1 MPESTPDTNGPR
13 SGTSTITGVYS
24 TFVDDFGFTEPA
36 AGATDDPAQATVEEE
51 AAASAVAA
59 EQLRSATIADLPE
72 SISFAP
78 EPRRWWTPLI
88 ILLGLS
94 ALVAEIFWLQ
104 FEGWSRDTAIRPI
117 YAVACDWFG
126 CQLPVLRDV
135 EKMSTRNLVVRSHPD
150 LSGALIVDAVI
161 VNQADFAQPYP
172 VLELRF
178 TSIDGSLVAGRR
190 FQPAEYLSGEL
201 LGSTQMATLTPIRIE
216 LQIEDPGGEAVNYF
230 LNFR

>member
-1 MPESTPDTNGPR
+1 MPESAPYTNGPR
-13 SGTSTITGVYS
+13 ARASTITGVYS
-24 TFVDDFGFTEPA
+24 TFVDDFAFTEPA
-36 AGATDDPAQATVEEE
+36 VGATDDPVQATGEEE

-59 EQLRSATIADLPE
+59 EQLRSAGITDLPE

-78 EPRRWWTPLI
+78 EPRRWWTPLA
-88 ILLGLS
+88 ILAGLS
-94 ALVAEIFWLQ
+94 ALVAQIFWLQ
-104 FEGWSRDTAIRPI
+104 FEDWSRDPAIRPI
-117 YAVACDWFG
+117 YAVACDWLG

-135 EKMSTRNLVVRSHPD
+135 KKMATRNLVVRSHPD

-161 VNQADFAQPYP
+161 VNQAEFAQPYP

-178 TSIDGSLVAGRR
+178 TSIDGNLVAGRR

-201 LGSTQMATLTPIRIE
+201 LGSTRMATLTPIRIE
-216 LQIEDPGGEAVNYF
+216 LQIEDPGSEAVNYF